1 MILNRA
7 LMVVVIAGLLIFSG
21 CKRELSEELSLEDK
35 IDNIVRPRLE
45 VGIMVGVLY
54 DGERQVFSYGE
65 KILGE
70 GNAPD
75 GDTIFE
81 IGSITKTFTT
91 TLLADLVLKG
101 LIDLDGA
108 VGDYLPAGEVTMP
121 TFEDSEIS
129 FRHLATHTSALPRMP
144 DDWVELAEDPNDPF
158 ASYTTAYMYA
168 FLNRCTLSYR
178 LGTQLSY
185 SNLGVGLLGL
195 TLSRINGTSYREM
208 VTQRIFTNLGMSN
221 SSLFLTDAQRSNL
234 AVGYDGEL
242 DAAANWNA
250 TDCFQGAGF
259 IKSSVNDMF
268 LYVEA
273 NLGLLSTD
281 LKDAIELA
289 HEPVAGINFSGE
301 IGLGWFTDVLT
312 DGQRVVNHNGATSG
326 YTSYVG
332 FNKAAS
338 TGVIVLCNSN
348 TDAALIGAE
357 ILRVLPESSSEAS
370 TR

>member
-1 MILNRA
+1 MLILNRA

-91 TLLADLVLKG
+91 TLLADMVLKG

-144 DDWVELAEDPNDPF
+144 DDWP
-158 ASYTTAYMYA
+158 
-168 FLNRCTLSYR
+168 
-178 LGTQLSY
+178 
-185 SNLGVGLLGL
+185 
-195 TLSRINGTSYREM
+195 
-208 VTQRIFTNLGMSN
+208 
-221 SSLFLTDAQRSNL
+221 
-234 AVGYDGEL
+234 
-242 DAAANWNA
+242 
-250 TDCFQGAGF
+250 
-259 IKSSVNDMF
+259 
-268 LYVEA
+268 
-273 NLGLLSTD
+273 
-281 LKDAIELA
+281 
-289 HEPVAGINFSGE
+289 
-301 IGLGWFTDVLT
+301 
-312 DGQRVVNHNGATSG
+312 
-326 YTSYVG
+326 
-332 FNKAAS
+332 
-338 TGVIVLCNSN
+338 
-348 TDAALIGAE
+348 
-357 ILRVLPESSSEAS
+357 
-370 TR
+370 